1 MSMRYITETDLRAQF
16 AGGAPESYAPPPGAR
31 LTPAARQYLQ
41 DLKLFCY
48 AEPKHAK
55 APPEP
60 VQSTGPK
67 PEQHTHLNA
76 HEMVRKDDAR
86 IALRGQIHML
96 EAEILVVQTA
106 CMRLSRPEF
115 MRPLQDALELAR
127 RVLGCEVSGAPLGAW
142 TLNGMD
148 SARVH
153 AASHDPRRYTGGGHV
168 LPDAAQGELPALLNR
183 LRACVRRV
191 EVQAVATFGGKSDAP
206 GRCGQR
212 DRCGNCNRC
221 DRLDLI
227 EALNRLSSYFYVLQL
242 QAIYGEGT
250 SDGSSAD

>member
-1 MSMRYITETDLRAQF
+1 MSMLYITEADLRAQF

-48 AEPKHAK
+48 AEPDRTE

-60 VQSTGPK
+60 ARSTGPK

-76 HEMVRKDDAR
+76 HALVRKDDAR
-86 IALRGQIHML
+86 IALRGQIDLL
-96 EAEILVVQTA
+96 EAEILVTQTA
-106 CMRLSRPEF
+106 CARLNRPEF
-115 MRPLQDALELAR
+115 IRPLQDALELAR
-127 RVLGCEVSGAPLGAW
+127 RVLGCEVTGAPLGAW
-142 TLNGMD
+142 TLNGMN
-148 SARVH
+148 SVQVR

-191 EVQAVATFGGKSDAP
+191 EVQAVATFGGKSDTP
-206 GRCGQR
+206 E
-212 DRCGNCNRC
+212 RC

-250 SDGSSAD
+250 

>member
-1 MSMRYITETDLRAQF
+1 MLYITEADLRAQF

-48 AEPKHAK
+48 AEPDRTE

-60 VQSTGPK
+60 ARSTGSK

-76 HEMVRKDDAR
+76 HALVRKDDAR
-86 IALRGQIHML
+86 IALRGQIDLL
-96 EAEILVVQTA
+96 EAEILVTQTA
-106 CMRLSRPEF
+106 CARLNRPEF
-115 MRPLQDALELAR
+115 IRPLQDALELAR
-127 RVLGCEVSGAPLGAW
+127 RVLGYANRGDEYV
-142 TLNGMD
+142 
-148 SARVH
+148 RRR

-191 EVQAVATFGGKSDAP
+191 EVQAVATFGGKSDTP
-206 GRCGQR
+206 E
-212 DRCGNCNRC
+212 RC

-250 SDGSSAD
+250 